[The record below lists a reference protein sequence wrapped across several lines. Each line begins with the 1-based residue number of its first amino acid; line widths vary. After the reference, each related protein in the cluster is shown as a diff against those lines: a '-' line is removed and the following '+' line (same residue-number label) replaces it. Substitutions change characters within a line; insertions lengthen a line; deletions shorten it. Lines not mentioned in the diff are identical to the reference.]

1 MPADRRGSSSILGG
15 PDAIGDARTNPGG
28 RLRDSQESRADRR
41 SGLHATGGHR
51 REVLQAAGL
60 GVDHKAARSR
70 APQDAPVDAPV
81 AALRNRADRSR
92 GGHLPGDRGAQSTMP
107 IGRRAWLDLRGDR
120 SLDPPVDTGV
130 PVGRAVARA
139 LLSVSDWERNRRAAL
154 TSAARAKVPLSGT
167 ISPKLRRRIQRLRR
181 AGLTLQG
188 IADVLNE
195 EGVPTARGGARWR
208 PSSVQA
214 ALGYRRPEPL
224 AIKVP
229 AGSKRASTGVAGQLV

>member
-1 MPADRRGSSSILGG
+1 MPSETREPILAVGYATVRSPARIDDPDFTRQEAIVEKFCRQRGWEL
-15 PDAIGDARTNPGG
+15 TT
-28 RLRDSQESRADRR
+28 RLREVEPRR
-41 SGLHATGGHR
+41 TRPWTRPSLLCAI
-51 REVLQAAGL
+51 EQI
-60 GVDHKAARSR
+60 
-70 APQDAPVDAPV
+70 
-81 AALRNRADRSR
+81 
-92 GGHLPGDRGAQSTMP
+92 DRGEATCLVTAELSRLCPSVAELGWIFEAIEQAN
-107 IGRRAWLDLRGDR
+107 GRVV